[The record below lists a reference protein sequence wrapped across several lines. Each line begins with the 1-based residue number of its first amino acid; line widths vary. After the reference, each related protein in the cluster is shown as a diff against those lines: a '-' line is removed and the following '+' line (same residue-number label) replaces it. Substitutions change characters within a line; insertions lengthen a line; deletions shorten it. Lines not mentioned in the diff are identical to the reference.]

1 MRVLL
6 LATLVNA
13 FGNGAYLTTSV
24 LFLTTVAGLSP
35 ATIAI
40 GLSAGAAAGVLAM
53 TPLGY
58 LADRYGPR
66 RLSILAMVVLAGAY
80 TALLGVHSAVPFT
93 LLSCVIAVATALA
106 KGANGALAAG
116 AVPATERLRMRARMR
131 SLTNAGMGIGTLAG
145 SGPLLIQGH
154 AGYVVILLANALTFL
169 AAALLLTRAP
179 QVPPQVTPAGGPRLV
194 ALRDRAFLSF
204 AALDGLLTS
213 TYNDLL
219 GLGLPL
225 WLATRA
231 HAPLW
236 LISVALVINTAG
248 CVLLQVRMAGGV
260 SGLAAA
266 RRSALRGSLVVALSC
281 AVIAAGSDRSP
292 LLAGTLIGLAAVI
305 HVLGEV
311 WLSTGSWGIVFELAP
326 PWAQGQYQGAYF
338 AGRGLGDMV
347 APPLVTACVLG
358 LHGYGWLLLGL
369 LFAGGGLLYGPVT
382 RWAAATRPTVP
393 AEEAPRPDQPMV
405 TVPPGQGD

>member
-6 LATLVNA
+6 LATLINA

-35 ATIAI
+35 AMIAI
-40 GLSAGAAAGVLAM
+40 GLSAGAGAGVLST

-58 LADRYGPR
+58 LADRYGPK
-66 RLSILAMVVLAGAY
+66 RLSILAVLVLAGAY
-80 TALLGVHSAVPFT
+80 TALLTVHSAVPFV

-116 AVPATERLRMRARMR
+116 VVPAAERLRMRARMR
-131 SLTNAGMGIGTLAG
+131 SLTNAGMGLGTLAG
-145 SGPLLIQGH
+145 SVPLLVQGDV
-154 AGYVVILLANALTFL
+154 AYVVILLVNAMTFL
-169 AAALLLTRAP
+169 VAALLLTRAP
-179 QVPPQVTPAGGPRLV
+179 QVARQTTPAGGPRLV
-194 ALRDRAFLSF
+194 ALRDRAFLGF

-225 WLATRA
+225 WLATGA

-236 LISVALVINTAG
+236 LISVTLVINTAG
-248 CVLLQVRMAGGV
+248 CVLLQVRMARDV

-266 RRSALRGSLVVALSC
+266 RRSAVRGSVVIAAAC
-281 AVIAAGSDRSP
+281 AVIAAGAGRSP
-292 LLAGTLIGLAAVI
+292 WLAGTLIAVAAVI

-311 WLSTGSWGIVFELAP
+311 QLSTGSWGIVFELAP
-326 PWAQGQYQGAYF
+326 TWAQGQYQGAYF

-358 LHGYGWLLLGL
+358 LHTYGWLLLGAF
-369 LFAGGGLLYGPVT
+369 FALGGLLYGPVT
-382 RWAAATRPTVP
+382 RWAARTRPAGHPTP
-393 AEEAPRPDQPMV
+393 APSLI
-405 TVPPGQGD
+405 